1 MIMDEIGRDELYVNF
16 IREQFPI
23 LKQQING
30 HPLVYLDNAST
41 CQKPQ
46 TVIDAI
52 TKCYCEFYANAHR
65 GVHTLSQRA
74 TTAFELVRK
83 QVRDFLHARYADE
96 IIFTRGTTEAI
107 NLVAAS
113 WGGNY
118 LREGDEVLISALEHH
133 SNLVPWQQLCRVT
146 GARLKVLPL
155 DRTGVL
161 QVDLL
166 EQLLSNRTRIL
177 ALSHVSNVLGTI
189 NPLATIIQMVRIY
202 DQRQQGKKE
211 KTIVL
216 IDGAQAVPHIE
227 INVHELDADFYA
239 FSGHKLYGPSG
250 IGVLY
255 GRAEILQDM
264 PPWQYGGGMVSQ
276 VSFEQT
282 TFVDPPR
289 RFEAGTAN
297 IAGVVGLGAAISWLQ
312 DIGLGSIGRHE
323 QRLLDYVTWQLSLLP
338 NIQILGQSPIKAA
351 VVTFVV
357 ADIPARIIGLELDK
371 VGIAVQ
377 VGRHCAQPL
386 MTSFGVEETVRIS
399 FAVYNTL
406 EEVDFFISALHKII
420 NPH

>member
-1 MIMDEIGRDELYVNF
+1 MDEIGRDELYVNF

-83 QVRDFLHARYADE
+83 QVRDFLHARSADE

-227 INVHELDADFYA
+227 INVHELDVDFYA

-255 GRAEILQDM
+255 GRAEILQGM

-323 QRLLDYVTWQLSLLP
+323 QQLLDYVMWQLSLLP
-338 NIQILGQSPIKAA
+338 NIQILGQSPIKTA
-351 VVTFVV
+351 VVTFAV
-357 ADIPARIIGLELDK
+357 ADIAARIIGLELDK

-399 FAVYNTL
+399 FAIYNTL